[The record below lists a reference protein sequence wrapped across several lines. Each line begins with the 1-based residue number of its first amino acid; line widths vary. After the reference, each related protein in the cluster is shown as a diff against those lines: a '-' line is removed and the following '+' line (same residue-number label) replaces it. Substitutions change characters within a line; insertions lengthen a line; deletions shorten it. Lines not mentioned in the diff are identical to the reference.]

1 MRVAKGCRGLKTW
14 PWGLSSTAGEK
25 PGSGAPGTTAC
36 HLRVQDLPE
45 QSGCWPSSPTSC
57 SEDGQRGAWPS
68 VSGEQREHTWPG
80 KPRNLISWER
90 TSSWSQPMIGFCP
103 EAQGLSVLANFIQ
116 KKDKQ
121 AHSSFSYQPR
131 VAEVEEVQS
140 VVSLV
145 PEHHLGHT
153 GGPAGRKLFLNRP
166 NLTRFSFWQE
176 LSC

>member
-1 MRVAKGCRGLKTW
+1 MALRSVQHGWREARFRSTWDNYLPSQSAGPARAIGL
-14 PWGLSSTAGEK
+14 LA
-25 PGSGAPGTTAC
+25 
-36 HLRVQDLPE
+36 E
-45 QSGCWPSSPTSC
+45 QSNILLWRWPARSPCSC
-57 SEDGQRGAWPS
+57 EWWTEGTHLAGQA
-68 VSGEQREHTWPG
+68 
-80 KPRNLISWER
+80 RNLISWER

-103 EAQGLSVLANFIQ
+103 EAEGLSVLANFIQ